1 MTQFDDPLKQGRA
14 YFAKAIVWGT
24 NNQYAPQYPS
34 ADQSVNAMEARGV
47 PHSQTITYE
56 VGAAS
61 TPLAS
66 GSFFSTATIAG
77 GTLTCTGVLAGSSSN
92 GGTTV
97 FDVARSV
104 QVTASVNLATNLF
117 TIRGTDGYGQSLTC
131 TFIGPSGDTLGA
143 TGSFVLS
150 PSTFKTFTTASFVGS
165 STGGLQV
172 GSGPQLGLP
181 FRIANAGKGLGVN
194 VNGVQVNSSTASTQP
209 IFTAGFAATGTHTA
223 SGADVRGT
231 FYLPTTSLPNG
242 AKFFTVQFVAPN
254 LGVTESSDTKENS
267 YGLTPFTN

>member
-24 NNQYAPQYPS
+24 NNQYAAQYPS
-34 ADQSVNAMEARGV
+34 ADQSVDQTEARGV
-47 PHSQTITYE
+47 PHSQTISYE
-56 VGAAS
+56 IGAAS

-66 GSFFSTATIAG
+66 GVFFSTATIAG
-77 GTLTCTGVLAGSSSN
+77 GTLTGTGSLVS
-92 GGTTV
+92 GGVAT
-97 FDVARSV
+97 FDVPRSV

-117 TIRGTDGYGQSLTC
+117 TIRGTDGYGQPLTC

-143 TGSFVLS
+143 TGAFVLS
-150 PSTFKTFTTASFVGS
+150 PSAFKTVTTASFVGS

-172 GSGPQLGLP
+172 GTGPQFGLP
-181 FRIANAGKGLGVN
+181 YRIANSGKMLNIAINGGPFAGT
-194 VNGVQVNSSTASTQP
+194 TASSQP
-209 IFTAGFAATGTHTA
+209 VVTAGFAATGTHTA

-231 FYLPTTSLPNG
+231 VYLPTTALPNG
-242 AKFFTVQFVAPN
+242 TKLFTVHYIAPTV
-254 LGVTESSDTKENS
+254 GIVETADTKENS

>member
-1 MTQFDDPLKQGRA
+1 MTQFDDALKQGRA
-14 YFAKAIVWGT
+14 YFAKSLAWT
-24 NNQYAPQYPS
+24 PNNQIAAQYPS
-34 ADQSVNAMEARGV
+34 ADQSVDNTEARGI
-47 PHSQTITYE
+47 PHSQTVTYE
-56 VGAAS
+56 LGAAS

-92 GGTTV
+92 GGTTT
-97 FDVARSV
+97 FDIPRSV

-150 PSTFKTFTTASFVGS
+150 PSAFKTFTTASFVGS

-172 GSGPQLGLP
+172 GSGPQFGLP
-181 FRIANAGKGLGVN
+181 FRIGNAGKGLGGYI
-194 VNGVQVNSSTASTQP
+194 NGGPFNSTTASTQGL
-209 IFTAGFAATGTHTA
+209 FVAGFAATGTHTA

-231 FYLPTTSLPNG
+231 YYLPTTSLPNG
-242 AKFFTVQFVAPN
+242 TKFVTVQFIAPTV
-254 LGVTESSDTKENS
+254 GVTEASDTKENS